1 MIYKMY
7 LYSNLK
13 GVDNIMIEKQ
23 LTMMKNFI
31 DNEMNDMIE
40 RYAPTISFSS
50 MAEKFLAKD
59 ITGLKNPLE
68 EDIFMLLS
76 IAQYIETDTTLESI
90 LTDEDYDKLHE
101 LYVNLTGHAITGTN
115 NTSGSRPVKQHMY
128 PELRGSLSKVHF
140 IYEKDIPKND
150 SRKSLEGYLKTA
162 IGKCESDGISM
173 KGVVLGYC
181 LKYDGV
187 SGVFECDNLKINNVL
202 TRKDTE
208 SNTGSD
214 VSHIFNKETT
224 IDVFE
229 DRIPEAFYTCRTFG
243 VKTEMLMK
251 YDDFE
256 EFKKIV
262 SKPPKNH
269 RSAASMIVN
278 TLDAEYNPD
287 WRRYLTIVPLQISCP
302 EYLFQERDEWYC
314 VGKYNDRYQYIKFI
328 GFEEYKDIDM
338 ALDHAEHNW
347 IDATKKLAEAQNMPI
362 DGVVISFLDEKI
374 AEDLGRSDHKNR
386 YQIAFKFPAGIKKS
400 VVEDVEFT
408 VGPVSGS
415 IVPVVKVKPINI
427 MGNTI
432 TNISLSNIDKFERL
446 DINVGDEVMVKYDI
460 IPTLFKDETCTKGTG
475 KKIDFPKCCPV
486 CGEELTV
493 TMNEDT
499 GNRTVRCMNDE
510 CFSKI
515 TGKIYNYCNKMKIDG
530 IGLSTIEDLVNLG
543 VLNVIGDLYR
553 LNRYKS
559 EIISLPG
566 YGESKFNNI
575 MKSITKRM
583 SVYPHEFLGS
593 IGIPDIGRRVMKKIC
608 SQVDVMKL
616 VNRDEATLDS
626 IININGIGDKIALK
640 LADGIEKYNNDIRDI
655 MNYISL
661 KPYEEDSGDKMKV
674 LFSKVRDRDLEKIL
688 TEKYNAEIQSGYTKE
703 TNLLIVPDLNVTSSK
718 IEKARKDGKII
729 MSIDDARKK
738 YI

>member
-1 MIYKMY
+1 
-7 LYSNLK
+7 
-13 GVDNIMIEKQ
+13 MIEKQ
-23 LTMMKNFI
+23 LMMMKNFV

-59 ITGLKNPLE
+59 TTGLKNLLE
-68 EDIFMLLS
+68 DDIFMLLS
-76 IAQYIETDTTLESI
+76 IAQYIETETTLESI

-115 NTSGSRPVKQHMY
+115 NTSGTRPVKQHKY

-162 IGKCESDGISM
+162 IGKCESDGINM
-173 KGVVLGYC
+173 KGVVVGYC

-187 SGVFECDNLKINNVL
+187 SGVFECSDISINSVL

-224 IDVFE
+224 IDVFG
-229 DRIPEAFYTCRTFG
+229 DRIPEVFYTAGEFG

-256 EFKKIV
+256 KFKKIV

-278 TLDAEYNPD
+278 TLDAEYNQD
-287 WRRYLTIVPLQISCP
+287 WRQYLTIVPLQISCS
-302 EYLFQERDEWYC
+302 EYLFQEKDDWYC
-314 VGKYNDRYQYIKFI
+314 VGKYNNRYQYIKFI
-328 GFEEYKDIDM
+328 GFDEYKNINM
-338 ALDHAEHNW
+338 TLNRAENDW
-347 IDATKKLAEAQNMPI
+347 INTTKKLAELQNMPI
-362 DGVVISFLDEKI
+362 DGVVISFLDARI

-400 VVEDVEFT
+400 IVRDVEFT

-415 IVPVVKVKPINI
+415 IVPVVKVEPINI

-446 DINVGDEVMVKYDI
+446 DINIGDEVMVKYDI
-460 IPTLFKDETCTKGTG
+460 IPTLFKEDNCKKGTG
-475 KKIDFPKCCPV
+475 KKVEFPKYCPV

-499 GNRTVRCMNDE
+499 NNRTVRCMNDG

-530 IGLSTIEDLVNLG
+530 IGMSTIEDLVSIG
-543 VLNVIGDLYR
+543 ILNSIGDLYR
-553 LNRYKS
+553 LNRYKT
-559 EIISLPG
+559 EIINLPG
-566 YGESKFNNI
+566 YGELKYNNI
-575 MKSITKRM
+575 MASINKHLV
-583 SVYPHEFLGS
+583 VYPHEFLGS

-608 SQVDVMKL
+608 SQVDIMRL
-616 VNRDEATLDS
+616 VNRDEVTLNS
-626 IININGIGDKIALK
+626 LVNINGIGDKIAIK
-640 LADGIEKYNNDIRDI
+640 LADGIEKYHDVICDI
-655 MNYISL
+655 MNYIQL
-661 KPYEEDSGDKMKV
+661 KPYEEESGDKMKV

-703 TNLLIVPDLNVTSSK
+703 TNLLIVPDLSVTSSK
-718 IEKARKDGKII
+718 IEKARKDGKVI
-729 MSIDDARKK
+729 MSIEDARKK